1 MVLVALIGFAY
12 FFAFSQFVLL
22 PLYLEPFGL
31 SPGQIGVMLSWTFL
45 SSMLVRPFMG
55 TVLSL
60 LGPRWLAILSC
71 VIWILT
77 APAFMLLTEETMWLI
92 YPLRILQGIGVAGID
107 MVVMVVPQ
115 QLSPPEQRAKGLGLV
130 SIFFVIGWSISP
142 VVAEWLLSW
151 TDFRAIFMVSTL
163 FGFMAL
169 AASLMLRLPA
179 ADTPGQPAGVNLF
192 GNWKRTFNRNLA
204 LLFAASF
211 IGIGFPLA
219 AYDGFIP
226 LYAKSLGI
234 GAGSVFFLFRSITSV
249 AARAL
254 FSGLSDKVGRRIVV
268 APAFLL
274 GIAVQVILF
283 RLGSATMLAIAGL
296 IQGLQSGLQLPA
308 LMAYAYDTQ
317 EEKGNPA
324 LGIGLFF
331 MAFDGG
337 FWVGTSLFGFVAERI
352 GFGPAYLSL
361 ALCVLVAMGLIAMV
375 AESSPTSHPVEK
387 PVPDHTP

>member
-1 MVLVALIGFAY
+1 MVLVGLIGFAY

-60 LGPRWLAILSC
+60 LGSRRLAILTC

-130 SIFFVIGWSISP
+130 SVFFVIGWSISP

-179 ADTPGQPAGVNLF
+179 ADKPGQPAGVNLF
-192 GNWKRTFNRNLA
+192 GAWKRTFNRNLT
-204 LLFAASF
+204 LLLVATF

-219 AYDGFIP
+219 AYDSFIP

-249 AARAL
+249 TARAL

-274 GIAVQVILF
+274 GIAVQIILF
-283 RLGSATMLAIAGL
+283 KLGSVTMLAIAGL
-296 IQGLQSGLQLPA
+296 IQGLQGGLQLPA
-308 LMAYAYDTQ
+308 LMAYIYDTQ
-317 EEKGNPA
+317 EEKGDPA

-337 FWVGTSLFGFVAERI
+337 FWAGTSLFGFITERV

-361 ALCVLVAMGLIAMV
+361 ALCVLAAMGLIVMV
-375 AESSPTSHPVEK
+375 AESSPASRPVEK
-387 PVPDHTP
+387 PVLDHTP